1 MLSFRPLSSQEA
13 LLDAIIREGLLC
25 KGVLEE
31 DARQQHPKATASAR
45 PLCLLINRAAP
56 AREQCGVQHVERLSK
71 QERRAHTRG
80 WSAHVTKCKEGR
92 QSTRHVK
99 GGGESRLS
107 RECVYLVKRGRGH
120 VTRSVFPRLSRL
132 GGW

>member
-1 MLSFRPLSSQEA
+1 MLSFHPLSSQEA

-25 KGVLEE
+25 EGVLEE
-31 DARQQHPKATASAR
+31 DTRQQYPKTTASAR
-45 PLCLLINRAAP
+45 PLCLLINRGGP
-56 AREQCGVQHVERLSK
+56 ARERYGVQHVERLSK

-99 GGGESRLS
+99 GSVERAD
-107 RECVYLVKRGRGH
+107 CH
-120 VTRSVFPRLSRL
+120 VNVCT
-132 GGW
+132 W

>member
-1 MLSFRPLSSQEA
+1 MLSFHPLSSQET
-13 LLDAIIREGLLC
+13 LHDSIIREGLLC

-45 PLCLLINRAAP
+45 PLCLLINRGGP
-56 AREQCGVQHVERLSK
+56 ARERYGVQHVERLSK
-71 QERRAHTRG
+71 QERRARTRG

-99 GGGESRLS
+99 GVGEGRLS
-107 RECVYLVKRGRGH
+107 CECVYLVRRGRGH

-132 GGW
+132 DGW